1 MVLVTALA
9 LVASALAI
17 ANLVTAGVMER
28 SSEIGLMKAVGAK
41 GKSIIGLFLTE
52 TIVVGLAGGVLGYG
66 AGLALA
72 QIIGYTVFGSAIAF
86 APVVVALVAVLVVLV
101 VLGASIPA
109 IRYLLRLNAAEVL
122 HGR

>member
-1 MVLVTALA
+1 
-9 LVASALAI
+9 
-17 ANLVTAGVMER
+17 MER

-41 GKSIIGLFLTE
+41 DKQIISLFLTA
-52 TIVVGLAGGVLGYG
+52 TIIVGLAGGVLGYG
-66 AGLALA
+66 GGIVLA
-72 QIIGYTVFGSAIAF
+72 QAIGYMVFHSSIAF
-86 APVVVALVAVLVVLV
+86 VPVVVGLVAVLVILV